1 MSEEKLK
8 FTVLKAFGPQIIK
21 AKIPSIII
29 DRMNN
34 YTEKVFND
42 EKKLKELDAG
52 NTLAGNVSQEF
63 LLEED
68 WVKNSGWLNFLY
80 ATSSNAIKV
89 LLKKDIK
96 KFHISSSW
104 IVRQFQNEY
113 NPIHNHGGHLSGV
126 GYLKVPSNFGNTF
139 QKKDSFRNKNGQIV
153 FAHGSKQFLSNAL
166 FHATPEVG
174 DFYLFPSYLLH
185 LVNPYYDTTE
195 ERRSVSFNAFIDE
208 NIANDL

>member
-34 YTEKVFND
+34 YAEKVFND

-96 KFHISSSW
+96 KSKLFSW
-104 IVRQFQNEY
+104 FVKRKHYSIKL
-113 NPIHNHGGHLSGV
+113 G
-126 GYLKVPSNFGNTF
+126 
-139 QKKDSFRNKNGQIV
+139 KKI
-153 FAHGSKQFLSNAL
+153 L
-166 FHATPEVG
+166 
-174 DFYLFPSYLLH
+174 
-185 LVNPYYDTTE
+185 
-195 ERRSVSFNAFIDE
+195 
-208 NIANDL
+208 